1 MTTKAL
7 FITAKGGSLIPYG
20 AAPLVFTAAASNIC
34 TSVAHGLQT
43 GAGPYKVMNNVADAP
58 DGLVEAVH
66 SSAILTATNPIA
78 TDVVT
83 IAGKAYTFIATP
95 AADGDVDVGAA
106 TTVGTA
112 RSMIN
117 LAAAINRDILA
128 AADTYDLDTVRNDS
142 VKAVLTEVAAT
153 TILTIVARTLDSVI
167 GDAITLTSDDA
178 TIVAG
183 AAVLENGASGTD
195 YFVIRL
201 SADTFSL
208 ATTQVLAEAGTAVD
222 ILDAGTGVTTL
233 VSTVQTVAQAM
244 EEVVVGYL
252 TATGARV
259 NVSAFNIEKFWQSQ
273 IDGALF
279 GDPS

>member
-7 FITAKGGSLIPYG
+7 FITAKGGALLPYG
-20 AAPLVFTAAASNIC
+20 PELVFTAAATDIC
-34 TSVAHGLQT
+34 TATAHGLQT

-58 DGLVEAVH
+58 AGLVEAVH
-66 SSAILTATNPIA
+66 SSSFYTATSPVA

-112 RSMIN
+112 KSMIN

-128 AADTYDLDTVRNDS
+128 AAGTYDLDTVRNDS
-142 VKAVLTEVAAT
+142 VKAILTDVAAT
-153 TILTIVARTLDSVI
+153 TVLRIVAATLDSVI
-167 GDAITLTSDDA
+167 GDAITVTSDDG
-178 TIVAG
+178 TIVADN
-183 AAVLENGASGTD
+183 ATLENGVTGTD

-201 SADTFSL
+201 DANTFSL
-208 ATTQVLAEAGTAVD
+208 ATTKALAEAGTAVN
-222 ILDAGTGVTTL
+222 ITGTGTGVTTL
-233 VSTVQTVAQAM
+233 VGTVETVAEAL

-252 TATGARV
+252 TAIGSRV
-259 NVSAFNIEKFWQSQ
+259 GDPPFNVAKFWLAAINGS
-273 IDGALF
+273 LF